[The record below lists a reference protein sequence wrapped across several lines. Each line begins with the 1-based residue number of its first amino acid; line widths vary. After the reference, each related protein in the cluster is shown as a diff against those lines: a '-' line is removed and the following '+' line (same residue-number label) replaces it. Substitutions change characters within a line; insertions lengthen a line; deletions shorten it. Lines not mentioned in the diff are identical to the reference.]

1 MNNTD
6 DRITRARRAAEALL
20 GSNKQLETEALKAK
34 EKKREA
40 EASKT
45 ARLRELRL
53 AKEAAEKDA
62 APKQPSRPR
71 RGS

>member
-1 MNNTD
+1 MNNTN
-6 DRITRARRAAEALL
+6 DRITRARRVAEALL
-20 GSNKQLETEALKAK
+20 DPNKQFEREALKAK

-53 AKEAAEKDA
+53 AKEAAEKEA
-62 APKQPSRPR
+62 GPRQPSRPR